1 MPRQPDKR
9 FLWQSVATSG
19 ADSATI
25 PRVTFYDRLRVS
37 LIRLSRAHSHLP
49 AWLGLFAMLLLFIAP
64 VISKSLEHSR
74 GSAMPMMMHHGGMMS
89 AEMPSAASEQMDDM
103 DEMSHHHSMTMDT
116 MPHHDGMQHATS
128 PAKSAKPA
136 KFHSMSMMDDSACGY
151 CVLLIHL
158 PLHLNHLPELWTLL
172 QAAAPP
178 VAAPEPLFTAVFVPI
193 HFRPR
198 APPLLTTIA

>member
-1 MPRQPDKR
+1 MAICCHIWRG
-9 FLWQSVATSG
+9 FG
-19 ADSATI
+19 YN
-25 PRVTFYDRLRVS
+25 PRVTFSDRLRVS

-74 GSAMPMMMHHGGMMS
+74 GSAMPMMMHHSGMMMM
-89 AEMPSAASEQMDDM
+89 AEIPSASGEQMDDM
-103 DEMSHHHSMTMDT
+103 GEMSHHHSMTTDA
-116 MPHHDGMQHATS
+116 MPHNDDMQHATS
-128 PAKSAKPA
+128 PAKPA

-198 APPLLTTIA
+198 APPLPTSIA